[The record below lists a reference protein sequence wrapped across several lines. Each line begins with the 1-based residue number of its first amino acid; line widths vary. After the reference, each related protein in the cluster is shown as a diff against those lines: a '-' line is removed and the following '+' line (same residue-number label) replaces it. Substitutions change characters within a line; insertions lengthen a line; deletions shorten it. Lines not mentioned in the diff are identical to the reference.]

1 MNLMQQLNRQ
11 AEYNIWINSK
21 LYDVCAGIPDSDR
34 KQDMGAFFNSI
45 HGTLNHNLL
54 GDRLWLGRFRNEPF
68 QVDSLAQEM
77 YSDFSQLRVEREI
90 TDKAICDWVSS
101 LSDHDIEST
110 VAFTAVSTGKHLT
123 YKLADAVLGFFYH
136 QVHHRGQLTA
146 LISRLGIDYGQTDLI
161 WMPGLALKN
170 E

>member
-1 MNLMQQLNRQ
+1 MKLIQQLNRQ
-11 AEYNIWINSK
+11 AEYNTWINSK
-21 LYDVCAGIPDSDR
+21 LYEICADIPDEDR
-34 KQDMGAFFNSI
+34 KRDMGAFFHSI

-54 GDRLWLGRFRNEPF
+54 GDRLWLGRFRNDPF
-68 QVDSLAQEM
+68 QVDSLAQEL
-77 YSDFSQLRVEREI
+77 YPDFNQLRGERDI
-90 TDKAICDWVSS
+90 TDKVICDWVSI
-101 LSDHDIEST
+101 LSDQELEST
-110 VAFTAVSTGKHLT
+110 VAFTAVSTGKDLT

-161 WMPGLALKN
+161 WMPGLALKK